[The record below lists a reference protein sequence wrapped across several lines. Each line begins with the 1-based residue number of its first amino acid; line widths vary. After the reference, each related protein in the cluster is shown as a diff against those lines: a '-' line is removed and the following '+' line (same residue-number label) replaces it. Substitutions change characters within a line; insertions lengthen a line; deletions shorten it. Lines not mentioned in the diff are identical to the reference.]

1 MLRLSRSIPSTCH
14 IVRSRAPGTSIRL
27 RTTKA
32 GKRPHPQKNSSQDG
46 PNKHQGSKYAG
57 QRQQQGKMK
66 QGLMGKSY
74 DYVNVPNSQRNAKL
88 DPETLLA
95 YLKVTGTEWQKLP
108 HLHDRLTR
116 FGVPKSNIKPT
127 LSAFA
132 HALEEGT
139 VLSTVGFDEAR
150 TQRIIGDLED
160 PNKADALDVWLT
172 RLLFEWVSHPST
184 HALLRQG
191 GAEEAISVMSELFR
205 VADFSSPA
213 AGYPAVRAAPRRK
226 VIMHVGPT
234 NSGKT
239 HNALRALAAA
249 RVGCY
254 AGPLR
259 LLAHEIFERL
269 NKGQIMPLGA
279 ELEDEK
285 ESGAEPDE
293 SSNFDV
299 NPKEGKKV
307 VVRKDGNPKW
317 ARACNLLTGEEQKI
331 VDPQAGLT
339 SCTVEMISTVIKYDV
354 VVIDEIQLLSDNL
367 RGGAW
372 TTAVLA
378 ANARELHLCGEEA
391 AVPLVEQML
400 RDTGDEFI
408 VNRYNRLTPLIVAEE
423 SLGGDL
429 KKIQKGDCVVTF
441 SRSSIF
447 ALKKQVEAQSGLKCA
462 VAYGRLPPEIRSEQA
477 ALFNE
482 PSSNYDVLI
491 GSDAV
496 GMGLNL

>member
-1 MLRLSRSIPSTCH
+1 
-14 IVRSRAPGTSIRL
+14 
-27 RTTKA
+27 
-32 GKRPHPQKNSSQDG
+32 
-46 PNKHQGSKYAG
+46 
-57 QRQQQGKMK
+57 
-66 QGLMGKSY
+66 
-74 DYVNVPNSQRNAKL
+74 
-88 DPETLLA
+88 
-95 YLKVTGTEWQKLP
+95 
-108 HLHDRLTR
+108 
-116 FGVPKSNIKPT
+116 
-127 LSAFA
+127 
-132 HALEEGT
+132 
-139 VLSTVGFDEAR
+139 
-150 TQRIIGDLED
+150 
-160 PNKADALDVWLT
+160 
-172 RLLFEWVSHPST
+172 
-184 HALLRQG
+184 
-191 GAEEAISVMSELFR
+191 
-205 VADFSSPA
+205 
-213 AGYPAVRAAPRRK
+213 
-226 VIMHVGPT
+226 
-234 NSGKT
+234 
-239 HNALRALAAA
+239 
-249 RVGCY
+249 
-254 AGPLR
+254 
-259 LLAHEIFERL
+259 
-269 NKGQIMPLGA
+269 
-279 ELEDEK
+279 
-285 ESGAEPDE
+285 
-293 SSNFDV
+293 
-299 NPKEGKKV
+299 
-307 VVRKDGNPKW
+307 
-317 ARACNLLTGEEQKI
+317 
-331 VDPQAGLT
+331 
-339 SCTVEMISTVIKYDV
+339 MISTVIKYDV